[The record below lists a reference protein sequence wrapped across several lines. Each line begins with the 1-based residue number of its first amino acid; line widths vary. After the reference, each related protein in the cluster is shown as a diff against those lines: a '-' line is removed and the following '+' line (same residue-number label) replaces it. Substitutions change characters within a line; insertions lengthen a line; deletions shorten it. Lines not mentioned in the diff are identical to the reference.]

1 MPTQHPIDAQFPKK
15 LDFLFKAARYKVAHG
30 GRGSGKSWSFARALL
45 ILGAQKKLR
54 ILCTREV
61 QKSIKDSV
69 HKLLKDQI
77 EALGL
82 AGRYQVL
89 ATEIRGANGTEILFA
104 GLSDQTAESIKSFE
118 GVDIVWCEEAQAISK
133 RSWDILIPT
142 IRKPGSEIWVS
153 MNPEL
158 DTDASYVQFVADPPE
173 GAFVTQMNYNDNP
186 WFPDVLEQE
195 RRQAE
200 IRMTADDYRN
210 IWLGKCRKAAQGAIY
225 AGELERT
232 HEEGR
237 VREVP
242 RDPLLAT
249 HAVWD
254 LGWNDQMTIILA
266 QRSGAGEL
274 RVIDY
279 IEDSFRTLDWYITE
293 IERRGHRI
301 KTHWLP
307 HDGTHRNIQTGKSA
321 QEMMQAMGCQVE
333 ITPNMSIEDGIRAA
347 RMVFGR
353 VYFDKIRAERL
364 LACLK
369 RYRRSI
375 NAQTQEP
382 GAPLHDE
389 FSHGADAFRYL
400 CINAETLRNE
410 SAGDHP
416 IFSQAHAQV
425 GRRPVSRAGY

>member
-1 MPTQHPIDAQFPKK
+1 MQTPHPIEAQFPKK
-15 LDFLFKAARYKVAHG
+15 LHFLFKPARYKVAHG

-45 ILGAQKKLR
+45 IIGAQKKLR

-77 EALGL
+77 DALGL
-82 AGRYQVL
+82 QSRYQVL
-89 ATEIRGANGTEILFA
+89 ATEIRGANGTEILFG

-142 IRKPGSEIWVS
+142 IRKPGSEIWIS

-158 DTDASYVQFVADPPE
+158 DTDDTYVRFIANPPE
-173 GAFVTQMNYNDNP
+173 QSFVVQMNYHDNP

-195 RRQAE
+195 RKRAQAT
-200 IRMTADDYRN
+200 MTADDYNN
-210 IWLGKCRKAAQGAIY
+210 IWEGRCRKAAQGAIY
-225 AGELERT
+225 AGELELT
-232 HEEGR
+232 HDQGR
-237 VREVP
+237 IRDVP
-242 RDPLLAT
+242 RDPLLAV

-254 LGWNDQMTIILA
+254 LGWNDQMTIVLA
-266 QRSGAGEL
+266 QRSASEL

-279 IEDSFRTLDWYITE
+279 IEDSHKTLDWYIAE
-293 IERRGHRI
+293 IERRGYRV

-321 QEMMQAMGCQVE
+321 QEMLEAMGQRVQ
-333 ITPNMSIEDGIRAA
+333 ITPNMTIEDGIRAA

-353 VYFDKIRAERL
+353 IYFDKTKTERL
-364 LACLK
+364 LVCLK

-382 GAPLHDE
+382 GAPMHDE

-400 CINAETLRNE
+400 CVNADKLTNE
-410 SAGDHP
+410 DVSAHP
-416 IFSQAHAQV
+416 VFSNALAQF
-425 GRRPVSRAGY
+425 GNRPASRAGY